1 MPVFFFTF
9 HHMDITLV
17 FVSGLNSSLELHGLQ
32 INRLIAALIDFHFML
47 MFPEILAPRG
57 WRILV
62 LIGYSRPL
70 GVADTTDQPGLLS
83 LKLQTQSQD
92 PQRGA
97 PERQSPLASVGLRMS
112 PLPTVSSFLFPTGL
126 GHEL

>member
-9 HHMDITLV
+9 HRMDTTLM
-17 FVSGLNSSLELHGLQ
+17 FVSGLNSSLEIHGLQ
-32 INRLIAALIDFHFML
+32 INRQLAAWIDLHFML
-47 MFPEILAPRG
+47 PFPEIPAPRG

-62 LIGYSRPL
+62 LIGYSRLL

-83 LKLQTQSQD
+83 LKLHTQSQD

-97 PERQSPLASVGLRMS
+97 PERQSPLASVGLRGRC
-112 PLPTVSSFLFPTGL
+112 PLFCFLQAL
-126 GHEL
+126 GVNFRRE